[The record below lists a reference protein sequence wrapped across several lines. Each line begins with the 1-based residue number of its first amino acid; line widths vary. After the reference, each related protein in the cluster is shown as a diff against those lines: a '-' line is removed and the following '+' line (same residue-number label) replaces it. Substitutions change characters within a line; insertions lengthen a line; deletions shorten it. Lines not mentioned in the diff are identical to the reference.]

1 MTTEKREEYFFVIL
15 FKSELLEVANN
26 LCCLKMKCAALQAMS
41 SPSLMVFIWTALVT
55 PNFQDFFF
63 EREFLPQIVSGLNGL
78 KLIYLKRP

>member
-1 MTTEKREEYFFVIL
+1 MIL

-78 KLIYLKRP
+78 KLTYLKRP